1 MHSLSKLSLWC
12 LSFQAMRDLQL
23 ANSLE
28 ARAIRLRQ
36 EALSRI
42 ILSLR
47 GTAASRFLKFVI
59 DTFGN
64 KKDFLTAQAEAA
76 LRIEGDTEDEDVGDE
91 VQTAP
96 GSSTDADPRKIPDVC
111 SIGAAKPIYPVS
123 EDLLNSTGVP
133 KEFISDP
140 TPCGPSRV
148 STYFCLYG
156 ECKAV
161 TAQKALMMTHVRRK
175 HLGVAIGCKYCG
187 KQWWAGRPFAPHM
200 EKEHPELSKLD
211 WYTPIDPK
219 EVAEEEADEARKS
232 AEEIQGSSVSTTP
245 LM

>member
-1 MHSLSKLSLWC
+1 MH
-12 LSFQAMRDLQL
+12 DLQL

-28 ARAIRLRQ
+28 AWAIRLCQ
-36 EALSRI
+36 EALSQI
-42 ILSLR
+42 ILSLG
-47 GTAASRFLKFVI
+47 GTAASGFLKFVI

-64 KKDFLTAQAEAA
+64 EKDFSTAQAKAA
-76 LRIEGDTEDEDVGDE
+76 LHIEGDTEDENAGDE
-91 VQTAP
+91 VQAAS
-96 GSSTDADPRKIPDVC
+96 GSSTDTDPGKIPDVC
-111 SIGAAKPIYPVS
+111 SISAAKPIYPVS

-161 TAQKALMMTHVRRK
+161 AAQKSLMMTHVRRK
-175 HLGVAIGCKYCG
+175 HLSVAIGCKYCG

-200 EKEHPELSKLD
+200 EKEHPKLSKLD

-219 EVAEEEADEARKS
+219 EAAEEEAEEAKKS
-232 AEEIQGSSVSTTP
+232 AEEIQSSSISTTP
-245 LM
+245 LI